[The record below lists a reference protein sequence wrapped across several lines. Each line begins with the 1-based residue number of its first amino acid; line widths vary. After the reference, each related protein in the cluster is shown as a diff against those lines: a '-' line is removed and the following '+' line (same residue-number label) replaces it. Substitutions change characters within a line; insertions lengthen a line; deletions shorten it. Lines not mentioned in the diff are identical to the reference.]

1 MLARYF
7 LTVSLA
13 VAFKE
18 CNVMQIERTKA
29 FELDDVRTSN
39 LVLAGFRSINLF
51 YNSCC
56 KVWQRF
62 LTIYNFQLMAKA
74 KCEE

>member
-1 MLARYF
+1 
-7 LTVSLA
+7 
-13 VAFKE
+13 
-18 CNVMQIERTKA
+18 MQIERTKA

-56 KVWQRF
+56 KVWLRF